1 MNVYEHCPEV
11 MGDRFLLRLVEQADC
26 GDLLKVY
33 SDMAAVPLFNS
44 DNCHGDD
51 FCYRTFE
58 RMKQAVDFWL
68 WSYEQRFFVRWSIVD
83 KTAGCAVGTIEL
95 FHRDS
100 EDSYNGSA
108 VLRLDLRSDYE
119 AEAEIADI
127 LCLIV
132 PKAYEWFSADR
143 VITKAKPMASARIET
158 LKKMGFVPGDAPLA
172 GHDGT
177 RYGDYWV
184 RAADGEA
191 IRKQLHCRVHPLHSL
206 QDYRYVVV
214 CSRYQ
219 GKWVLSRHKKRD
231 TWETQGGHVEPG
243 ESAMDAA
250 RRELFEE
257 SGIKDAEII
266 PVCDYCGY
274 NSQSASNGVV
284 FLALVHALG
293 DLPESEMKE
302 IRLFDTL
309 PRELTYP
316 DTTPVLMAQAE
327 KLLVSGQ

>member
-1 MNVYEHCPEV
+1 MNVYEHCPEM
-11 MGDRFLLRLVEQADC
+11 MGERFLLRLATQEDC

-33 SDMAAVPLFNS
+33 SDMAAVPLFNG
-44 DNCHGDD
+44 DNCNGDD
-51 FCYRTFE
+51 FHYPTLE
-58 RMKQAVDFWL
+58 RMKQAIDFWL
-68 WSYEQRFFVRWSIVD
+68 WSYEQGYFVRWSIVD
-83 KTAGCAVGTIEL
+83 KRADCAVGTIEL

-100 EDSYNGSA
+100 EDSYNGCA

-127 LCLIV
+127 LCLII

-143 VITKAKPMASARIET
+143 IITKAKPIASARIQA
-158 LKKMGFVPGDAPLA
+158 LRKKGFVPSDAPLV

-184 RAADGEA
+184 RMADGEA
-191 IRKQLHCRVHPLHSL
+191 IRKQLHCSVYPLHSL
-206 QDYRYVVV
+206 QDYRFVVV
-214 CSRYQ
+214 CSHYQ

-243 ESAMDAA
+243 ESPMDAA

-257 SGIKDAEII
+257 SGIKDAEIT

-274 NSQSASNGVV
+274 NTLSCSNGLV
-284 FLALVHALG
+284 FLAEVHALG

-302 IRLFDTL
+302 IKLFDAL
-309 PRELTYP
+309 PAALTYP
-316 DTTPVLMAQAE
+316 DVTPILMAQAQ
-327 KLLVSGQ
+327 KLLSSGR